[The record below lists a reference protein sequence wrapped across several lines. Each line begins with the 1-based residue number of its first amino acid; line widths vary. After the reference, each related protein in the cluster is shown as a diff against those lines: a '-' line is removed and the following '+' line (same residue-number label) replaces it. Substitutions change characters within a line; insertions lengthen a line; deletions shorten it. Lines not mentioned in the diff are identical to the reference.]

1 LEWFDGE
8 KNNRL
13 QVQYTII
20 FVLTELSSAKTGKDW
35 RESMS
40 DKKVIIVGAGLAGL
54 CAARALTRAGVA
66 CTVLE
71 AADGV
76 ALNMTS
82 LPGITAEGDSVQGH
96 LTENDVD
103 CILKKLHAITGREPT
118 QI

>member
-1 LEWFDGE
+1 MRLADFQWMTNPRCAHNPTENAGRQIVLDFGSYHLSVIDDGYGREDHLLE
-8 KNNRL
+8 
-13 QVQYTII
+13 I
-20 FVLTELSSAKTGKDW
+20 
-35 RESMS
+35 
-40 DKKVIIVGAGLAGL
+40 GLF
-54 CAARALTRAGVA
+54 
-66 CTVLE
+66 E

-76 ALNMTS
+76 AGNMTS